1 MDTLDKVD
9 TGRINGPR
17 HLYIANL
24 CQWSFLCHVD
34 RMDTDL
40 ESKITPYFTFATSTS

>member
-9 TGRINGPR
+9 TGRI
-17 HLYIANL
+17 YIANL

-40 ESKITPYFTFATSTS
+40 ESKITPYFTFAMSTS